1 MIARHLTTYS
11 KPEVVIC
18 KGIFNT
24 IGLDS
29 PDTGSWMYALGG
41 SGFQSAMKITEL
53 SRSDAIGLERKSAG
67 ICSKIKNTNLPD
79 R

>member
-1 MIARHLTTYS
+1 
-11 KPEVVIC
+11 
-18 KGIFNT
+18 
-24 IGLDS
+24 
-29 PDTGSWMYALGG
+29 MYALGG